1 MVGCAA
7 GRVSILAAS
16 ARVVLLGPPGA
27 GKGTQ
32 AKLLEQ
38 EFGAVQIST
47 GDILRKAVADQTPLG
62 KQAEDFI
69 KRGALVPDDV
79 IINLI
84 AERLQQKDCA
94 KGFVLDGFPR
104 TIPQAQSL
112 DVILKR
118 LALSLNCVLS
128 VQVPREVIIE
138 RLAGRRT
145 CKKCGALSHVVFEPP
160 KKAGVCDRCGGELFQ
175 RDDDRESTVA
185 NRLTVYEAQTAP
197 LVDYYSRQG
206 ALREIDGVGSIPEI
220 RNRVRTALGGL
231 VS

>member
-1 MVGCAA
+1 MAD
-7 GRVSILAAS
+7 S

-62 KQAEDFI
+62 TQAGDYI

-79 IINLI
+79 IIKLI
-84 AERLQQKDCA
+84 AERLQHKDCA

-104 TIPQAQSL
+104 TIPQAESL
-112 DVILKR
+112 DAILKT
-118 LALSLNCVLS
+118 LGLSLNCVLS

-145 CKKCGALSHVVFEPP
+145 CKQCGALSHMVFDPP
-160 KKAGVCDRCGGELFQ
+160 KKVGVCDRCGGELFQ
-175 RDDDRESTVA
+175 RDDDREETIA
-185 NRLTVYEAQTAP
+185 NRLSVYEAQTAP
-197 LVDYYSRQG
+197 LMDHYRRQG
-206 ALREIDGVGSIPEI
+206 ALREIDGIGSIPEI
-220 RNRVRTALGGL
+220 RSRIMTALGGL
-231 VS
+231 VP

>member
-1 MVGCAA
+1 
-7 GRVSILAAS
+7 LAAS

-62 KQAEDFI
+62 KQAGDFI

-79 IINLI
+79 IVDLI

-94 KGFVLDGFPR
+94 KGFLLDGFPR
-104 TIPQAQSL
+104 TIPQAESL
-112 DVILKR
+112 DAILKK
-118 LALSLNCVLS
+118 LALNLNCVLS

-145 CKKCGALSHVVFEPP
+145 CRKCGALSHVVFDPP
-160 KKAGVCDRCGGELFQ
+160 KQAGVCDRCGGELFQ
-175 RDDDRESTVA
+175 RDDDREETIVH
-185 NRLTVYEAQTAP
+185 RLTVYENQTAP
-197 LVDYYSRQG
+197 LVDYYRRRG
-206 ALREIDGVGSIPEI
+206 ALREIDGVGSVSEI
-220 RNRVRTALGGL
+220 RARVMTALGGL
-231 VS
+231 ES

>member
-1 MVGCAA
+1 M
-7 GRVSILAAS
+7 AAS

-38 EFGAVQIST
+38 EFGAAQIST

-62 KQAEDFI
+62 KQAGDYI

-79 IINLI
+79 IIDLI

-94 KGFVLDGFPR
+94 KGFLLDGFPR
-104 TIPQAQSL
+104 TIPQAESL
-112 DVILKR
+112 DAILKK
-118 LALSLNCVLS
+118 LALSLNGVLS

-145 CKKCGALSHVVFEPP
+145 CKKCSALSHVIFDPP
-160 KKAGVCDRCGGELFQ
+160 KQSGVCDRCGGELFQ
-175 RDDDRESTVA
+175 RDDDREETIA

-197 LVDYYSRQG
+197 LVDYYRRQG
-206 ALREIDGVGSIPEI
+206 ALREIDGVGSISEI
-220 RNRVRTALGGL
+220 RARVMSALGGL